1 MPVQSK
7 QYRDKIVGLRFLS
20 KDTIQFKD
28 VLELV
33 QKHGAQRGDIKGIQN
48 KGKGVCEV
56 MFTSQAA
63 LAKVAPTLALD
74 TAVDCELFGKNF
86 TVVTAIGIPMDMDDN
101 YVRHRLQAY
110 GTTDASRL
118 LTYANLGFSEIL
130 SGTRQYRI
138 KLKEHIPG
146 SFRIGNDLIGIR
158 YSGQP
163 KLCHRCGS
171 EEHFVA
177 DCTAVKCNKCCEIGH
192 KADVCVNEIKCNV
205 CGDTGHAGRAC
216 QLSFANRLSMGTSW
230 AKPVAASTTSEHT
243 KSSGPA
249 ETSPTETSSTAKSG
263 DAARPAQADGGEEQ
277 DLEGEEENGNENE
290 VSMGANEEEGM
301 LPKLPYL
308 TQALPD
314 VGDTAQQ
321 TAPKPGTKPPREQVV
336 KSNSPAKTKVCKAAP
351 TTTDLPDEAQTLP
364 KLLKGT
370 PESTPLPEEGA
381 SKWMSDTEDTEIA
394 QSADG
399 LDLKLDESGD
409 HISEYSSEDES
420 ATKRPLSSP
429 SESSPSESE
438 DSNTTRRPDK
448 KIKKEAGKT
457 AKGTGKVSPLSGNR
471 EVTYKTKSASS
482 SRKRGRKETW
492 LSDEIADSDIA
503 LEGYQAHRKDRNRRG
518 GQVRLATN
526 QTQSIKVILGD
537 FNAKNSN
544 WLASNTTDNPGRQL
558 ENLFLNHGLE
568 QVLHEPTRGG
578 NLLDLIATSH
588 PAKCYQT
595 GTLAPLGDSDH
606 LITATAL
613 TIQASQHS
621 GKRLVWLYDKADI
634 EALHQDIAT
643 APWDINLIFDSM
655 DDVWDSWAK
664 RLNTEDAWATYRRQ
678 RNLVTNLTRRAETVY
693 IEDLVNDVETG
704 NTRRFFTYAKSALGK
719 TSTGIPALQVD
730 SVILETPEAKA
741 NALNDFFI
749 KQTDLPGRSD
759 PIPTFQP
766 TTVPESVLDS
776 LQLSEEEVR
785 QQLRTLQ
792 VGKSAGHD
800 KITPRLLRLVADP
813 ISVPLTRL
821 YNKSLLLGQVPTE
834 WKKANV
840 TPIHKAGNRHLTN
853 NYRPISLLSTVSKVL
868 ETLVNKRLTAHVN
881 RILTDNQSGFRPL
894 DNTTLQLTRLVEEW
908 TDAMDKGEIVG
919 CVFLDLRKAFDKVWH
934 AGLLS
939 KLKSYGIS
947 GLMHDWFSSYL
958 SDRKQRVVIQG
969 ATSTWKSPL
978 AGLPQGSVLGP
989 TLFILYINDLATSRT
1004 HCLANLFADDT
1015 SLSFS
1020 HHSVH
1025 RVVATLNRELS
1036 TVSTWLSTWK
1046 LEANIDKC
1054 KVMFITTRTLPQPI
1068 PPVTLG
1074 GTVLQVVTS
1083 HKHLG
1088 VTLTNTLSW
1097 SQHIEVISN
1106 KARRSSGLLCAL
1118 RRKIPQNLLLRLYI
1132 TITRPTLEYADIVWA
1147 GLTLR
1152 DQRTLESV
1160 QYQTARLISGHF
1172 GIPYPSYNSL
1182 YTELSLPSL
1191 QFRRKF
1197 HTAVTMYKL
1206 LNGRCPPHLQS
1217 LLPQAR
1223 ASATESR
1230 YPLRN
1235 SEHLSIPVY
1244 RTTRSQRTFVIR
1256 AITIWNTLPS
1266 ETRTTRSISSFK
1278 KKLWTILDKYLT
1290 TPT

>member
-1 MPVQSK
+1 MFIAICERHIPHKLISTTRTAKPWIYSNK
-7 QYRDKIVGLRFLS
+7 QIR
-20 KDTIQFKD
+20 
-28 VLELV
+28 
-33 QKHGAQRGDIKGIQN
+33 
-48 KGKGVCEV
+48 
-56 MFTSQAA
+56 AA
-63 LAKVAPTLALD
+63 IRRK
-74 TAVDCELFGKNF
+74 
-86 TVVTAIGIPMDMDDN
+86 
-101 YVRHRLQAY
+101 HRLH
-110 GTTDASRL
+110 SR
-118 LTYANLGFSEIL
+118 
-130 SGTRQYRI
+130 
-138 KLKEHIPG
+138 
-146 SFRIGNDLIGIR
+146 
-158 YSGQP
+158 
-163 KLCHRCGS
+163 
-171 EEHFVA
+171 
-177 DCTAVKCNKCCEIGH
+177 
-192 KADVCVNEIKCNV
+192 
-205 CGDTGHAGRAC
+205 
-216 QLSFANRLSMGTSW
+216 
-230 AKPVAASTTSEHT
+230 
-243 KSSGPA
+243 
-249 ETSPTETSSTAKSG
+249 
-263 DAARPAQADGGEEQ
+263 
-277 DLEGEEENGNENE
+277 
-290 VSMGANEEEGM
+290 
-301 LPKLPYL
+301 
-308 TQALPD
+308 
-314 VGDTAQQ
+314 
-321 TAPKPGTKPPREQVV
+321 
-336 KSNSPAKTKVCKAAP
+336 
-351 TTTDLPDEAQTLP
+351 
-364 KLLKGT
+364 
-370 PESTPLPEEGA
+370 
-381 SKWMSDTEDTEIA
+381 
-394 QSADG
+394 
-399 LDLKLDESGD
+399 
-409 HISEYSSEDES
+409 
-420 ATKRPLSSP
+420 
-429 SESSPSESE
+429 
-438 DSNTTRRPDK
+438 
-448 KIKKEAGKT
+448 
-457 AKGTGKVSPLSGNR
+457 
-471 EVTYKTKSASS
+471 
-482 SRKRGRKETW
+482 
-492 LSDEIADSDIA
+492 
-503 LEGYQAHRKDRNRRG
+503 
-518 GQVRLATN
+518 
-526 QTQSIKVILGD
+526 
-537 FNAKNSN
+537 
-544 WLASNTTDNPGRQL
+544 
-558 ENLFLNHGLE
+558 
-568 QVLHEPTRGG
+568 
-578 NLLDLIATSH
+578 
-588 PAKCYQT
+588 
-595 GTLAPLGDSDH
+595 
-606 LITATAL
+606 
-613 TIQASQHS
+613 
-621 GKRLVWLYDKADI
+621 
-634 EALHQDIAT
+634 
-643 APWDINLIFDSM
+643 
-655 DDVWDSWAK
+655 AK

-792 VGKSAGHD
+792 VGKSGGHD
-800 KITPRLLRLVADP
+800 KITPRLLRLVSDP
-813 ISVPLTRL
+813 ISVPLT
-821 YNKSLLLGQVPTE
+821 P
-834 WKKANV
+834 
-840 TPIHKAGNRHLTN
+840 
-853 NYRPISLLSTVSKVL
+853 
-868 ETLVNKRLTAHVN
+868 AHVN

-978 AGLPQGSVLGP
+978 AGVPQGSVLGP

-1004 HCLANLFADDT
+1004 HCPANLFADDT

-1217 LLPQAR
+1217 LLPRAR

-1230 YPLRN
+1230 TGPRRRENPSGYLIDPVTLPTALSRGGKFRN
-1235 SEHLSIPVY
+1235 PEVRSRAETWSDSALCGEGHGYQGGCRHDKVIEIDVPTCKRLGLPCGSRLCRLHYDEAKRTPQCCCPIYHPRAAIPGHLSHVLHDCCEFSG
-1244 RTTRSQRTFVIR
+1244 T
-1256 AITIWNTLPS
+1256 WLM
-1266 ETRTTRSISSFK
+1266 
-1278 KKLWTILDKYLT
+1278 
-1290 TPT
+1290 

>member
-1 MPVQSK
+1 M
-7 QYRDKIVGLRFLS
+7 
-20 KDTIQFKD
+20 
-28 VLELV
+28 
-33 QKHGAQRGDIKGIQN
+33 
-48 KGKGVCEV
+48 
-56 MFTSQAA
+56 
-63 LAKVAPTLALD
+63 
-74 TAVDCELFGKNF
+74 
-86 TVVTAIGIPMDMDDN
+86 
-101 YVRHRLQAY
+101 
-110 GTTDASRL
+110 
-118 LTYANLGFSEIL
+118 
-130 SGTRQYRI
+130 
-138 KLKEHIPG
+138 
-146 SFRIGNDLIGIR
+146 GNSLI
-158 YSGQP
+158 
-163 KLCHRCGS
+163 
-171 EEHFVA
+171 
-177 DCTAVKCNKCCEIGH
+177 
-192 KADVCVNEIKCNV
+192 
-205 CGDTGHAGRAC
+205 
-216 QLSFANRLSMGTSW
+216 
-230 AKPVAASTTSEHT
+230 
-243 KSSGPA
+243 
-249 ETSPTETSSTAKSG
+249 SPTEC
-263 DAARPAQADGGEEQ
+263 
-277 DLEGEEENGNENE
+277 
-290 VSMGANEEEGM
+290 
-301 LPKLPYL
+301 
-308 TQALPD
+308 
-314 VGDTAQQ
+314 
-321 TAPKPGTKPPREQVV
+321 PGK
-336 KSNSPAKTKVCKAAP
+336 
-351 TTTDLPDEAQTLP
+351 
-364 KLLKGT
+364 
-370 PESTPLPEEGA
+370 
-381 SKWMSDTEDTEIA
+381 
-394 QSADG
+394 
-399 LDLKLDESGD
+399 
-409 HISEYSSEDES
+409 
-420 ATKRPLSSP
+420 
-429 SESSPSESE
+429 
-438 DSNTTRRPDK
+438 
-448 KIKKEAGKT
+448 
-457 AKGTGKVSPLSGNR
+457 PLSGSRLGPQSKVRRPR
-471 EVTYKTKSASS
+471 EEVFAKHSPGRCRKLSEVVRSYDVILSLDTLPEYQGEWYEVKIKS
-482 SRKRGRKETW
+482 RHT
-492 LSDEIADSDIA
+492 
-503 LEGYQAHRKDRNRRG
+503 
-518 GQVRLATN
+518 
-526 QTQSIKVILGD
+526 SIKVILGD

-655 DDVWDSWAK
+655 DDIWDSWYSMFIAICERHIPHKLISTTRTAKPWIYSNKQIRAAIRRKHRLHSRAK

-693 IEDLVNDVETG
+693 IEGLVNDVETG

-792 VGKSAGHD
+792 VGKSGGHD

-978 AGLPQGSVLGP
+978 AGVPQGSVLGP

-1020 HHSVH
+1020 HHSAH

-1132 TITRPTLEYADIVWA
+1132 TITRLTLEYADIVWA

-1160 QYQTARLISGHF
+1160 QYQTARLFSGHF

-1235 SEHLSIPVY
+1235 SEHLSIPTTSDTCHPTPQVSEVTVTSRNFIRQL
-1244 RTTRSQRTFVIR
+1244 RTTSDTCHPTPQMSEVTTTSDTCHPTPQVSEVTVTSRNFRQLRTTSDTCHPTPQISEVTVTSRNFR
-1256 AITIWNTLPS
+1256 QLQTPATLPHKC
-1266 ETRTTRSISSFK
+1266 R
-1278 KKLWTILDKYLT
+1278 KLQ
-1290 TPT
+1290 

>member
-1 MPVQSK
+1 MASTSCCRQSPSPPNYVSIK
-7 QYRDKIVGLRFLS
+7 
-20 KDTIQFKD
+20 
-28 VLELV
+28 V
-33 QKHGAQRGDIKGIQN
+33 QKKGGGVVVDWYAIDCGQGDVTFAQLYEK
-48 KGKGVCEV
+48 
-56 MFTSQAA
+56 M
-63 LAKVAPTLALD
+63 
-74 TAVDCELFGKNF
+74 
-86 TVVTAIGIPMDMDDN
+86 
-101 YVRHRLQAY
+101 
-110 GTTDASRL
+110 
-118 LTYANLGFSEIL
+118 
-130 SGTRQYRI
+130 
-138 KLKEHIPG
+138 
-146 SFRIGNDLIGIR
+146 
-158 YSGQP
+158 
-163 KLCHRCGS
+163 
-171 EEHFVA
+171 
-177 DCTAVKCNKCCEIGH
+177 
-192 KADVCVNEIKCNV
+192 
-205 CGDTGHAGRAC
+205 
-216 QLSFANRLSMGTSW
+216 
-230 AKPVAASTTSEHT
+230 VAASEAGELQRHPFKNGQVGRGVEVYAGLQVGHACRQFGHFVRIEVDMYKTAASKGAEVPRPKSAFEPITLVKVSKARKPTSKRRQDQRTEQNR
-243 KSSGPA
+243 GAPA
-249 ETSPTETSSTAKSG
+249 G
-263 DAARPAQADGGEEQ
+263 
-277 DLEGEEENGNENE
+277 EENGEWWGQRRE
-290 VSMGANEEEGM
+290 KLHEILEKMDLSTIRIPTGA
-301 LPKLPYL
+301 LLS
-308 TQALPD
+308 
-314 VGDTAQQ
+314 AQ
-321 TAPKPGTKPPREQVV
+321 
-336 KSNSPAKTKVCKAAP
+336 
-351 TTTDLPDEAQTLP
+351 
-364 KLLKGT
+364 
-370 PESTPLPEEGA
+370 
-381 SKWMSDTEDTEIA
+381 
-394 QSADG
+394 
-399 LDLKLDESGD
+399 LDLRLTYSQCDGFRRMLTWYEGQIPADE
-409 HISEYSSEDES
+409 
-420 ATKRPLSSP
+420 
-429 SESSPSESE
+429 
-438 DSNTTRRPDK
+438 
-448 KIKKEAGKT
+448 
-457 AKGTGKVSPLSGNR
+457 V
-471 EVTYKTKSASS
+471 
-482 SRKRGRKETW
+482 W
-492 LSDEIADSDIA
+492 L
-503 LEGYQAHRKDRNRRG
+503 KF
-518 GQVRLATN
+518 
-526 QTQSIKVILGD
+526 LGD
-537 FNAKNSN
+537 
-544 WLASNTTDNPGRQL
+544 
-558 ENLFLNHGLE
+558 

-655 DDVWDSWAK
+655 DDVWDSWYSMFIAICERHIPHKLISTTRTAKPWIYSNKQIRAAIRRKHRLHSRAK
-664 RLNTEDAWATYRRQ
+664 RLNTEDAWDTYRRQ

-749 KQTDLPGRSD
+749 NQTNRPSWQKRSNPDVPTYHCSRICSRLASVVRGRG
-759 PIPTFQP
+759 TP
-766 TTVPESVLDS
+766 TTAHPAS
-776 LQLSEEEVR
+776 R
-785 QQLRTLQ
+785 
-792 VGKSAGHD
+792 
-800 KITPRLLRLVADP
+800 
-813 ISVPLTRL
+813 
-821 YNKSLLLGQVPTE
+821 
-834 WKKANV
+834 
-840 TPIHKAGNRHLTN
+840 
-853 NYRPISLLSTVSKVL
+853 KV
-868 ETLVNKRLTAHVN
+868 
-881 RILTDNQSGFRPL
+881 
-894 DNTTLQLTRLVEEW
+894 
-908 TDAMDKGEIVG
+908 
-919 CVFLDLRKAFDKVWH
+919 
-934 AGLLS
+934 
-939 KLKSYGIS
+939 
-947 GLMHDWFSSYL
+947 SYL

-978 AGLPQGSVLGP
+978 AGVPQGSVLGP
-989 TLFILYINDLATSRT
+989 TLFIIYINDLATSRT

-1020 HHSVH
+1020 HHSAH

-1172 GIPYPSYNSL
+1172 GFPYPSYNSL

-1230 YPLRN
+1230 SDLGAKSTRVLRLQTAPCSVFGMGCLEPVVITRKVARRPFYQLYSIHAFLKQEEATEQAPPAFAMMSSKRTEDYKEVLQRIKETLPDN
-1235 SEHLSIPVY
+1235 AEGPKSCVMDFELAIWQAVNQALRSKSSYRATIPPQAAHRIITVRERVNAVETTAEYHATEILNLQKALGEEMRARVVILAERYSRKADVVIRGILFRKDEICTQILDEFLTKEHLDFKPSIVAVY
-1244 RTTRSQRTFVIR
+1244 RPSRPSTTRPNPALLVRFVDYHDR
-1256 AITIWNTLPS
+1256 DKLLFEGRKLRGKDMAVYEHLPLPYKGQGLRLILIGFCLS
-1266 ETRTTRSISSFK
+1266 LYLVNLFNCAVLFANEEKRSIDAVD
-1278 KKLWTILDKYLT
+1278 ILLYSEDKT
-1290 TPT
+1290 SA